1 MIDPAQGRRRLG
13 IYDDLY
19 ACTVDAARSAKGE
32 MEPKMTCPRAVEA
45 LMKQQDRLTGLLRLI
60 DDGRWWTGDGACL
73 IDQDE
78 VCLQSERIS
87 AALDVVERLAN
98 EMAAENGTGTGSQL
112 APKARHDV
120 PVLRASEDLVIPDDL
135 GPFSPGPVDPHPE
148 AIHASG
154 GYERRAWSLSGGTSK
169 LA

>member
-78 VCLQSERIS
+78 VCLQSER
-87 AALDVVERLAN
+87 DRCR
-98 EMAAENGTGTGSQL
+98 
-112 APKARHDV
+112 P
-120 PVLRASEDLVIPDDL
+120 
-135 GPFSPGPVDPHPE
+135 
-148 AIHASG
+148 
-154 GYERRAWSLSGGTSK
+154 
-169 LA
+169 